1 MTVPPHTYDR
11 VVLTGGAGWLG
22 TGVLQR
28 LCQGGTGETVTPP
41 LFPRARIRVL
51 VLPGQRVQRFSASG
65 CDVEVVEGDLTDPQ
79 ACVEVCRDM
88 GGGLVI
94 HVAGVIHPRS
104 VGDFHRVNV
113 TGTGVLLE
121 AAVNAGM
128 AKAVVLSSN
137 SPCGCN
143 PHRDHLFDECSP
155 YRPYMGYGR
164 SKMLMEQLVGR
175 MQQQG
180 RLATTVIRAP
190 WFYGPYQPPRQ
201 TLFFKMVR
209 DGRAPIVGD
218 GLNRRSMAYIGNL
231 VDGIMLAAASPIA
244 DGRTYW
250 IADARPYTMNEI
262 VDTIERLLET
272 EFGTLCRHRR
282 LRLPSFVSEVAW
294 AADSA
299 IQSLGMYH
307 QKIHVLSEM
316 NQTIAC
322 SIDRARVELGY
333 EPRVDLEEG
342 MRRSLRW
349 LFATDPRVLD
359 ATA

>member
-1 MTVPPHTYDR
+1 
-11 VVLTGGAGWLG
+11 
-22 TGVLQR
+22 
-28 LCQGGTGETVTPP
+28 
-41 LFPRARIRVL
+41 
-51 VLPGQRVQRFSASG
+51 
-65 CDVEVVEGDLTDPQ
+65 
-79 ACVEVCRDM
+79 
-88 GGGLVI
+88 
-94 HVAGVIHPRS
+94 
-104 VGDFHRVNV
+104 
-113 TGTGVLLE
+113 
-121 AAVNAGM
+121 
-128 AKAVVLSSN
+128 
-137 SPCGCN
+137 
-143 PHRDHLFDECSP
+143 
-155 YRPYMGYGR
+155 
-164 SKMLMEQLVGR
+164 
-175 MQQQG
+175 
-180 RLATTVIRAP
+180 
-190 WFYGPYQPPRQ
+190 
-201 TLFFKMVR
+201 
-209 DGRAPIVGD
+209 
-218 GLNRRSMAYIGNL
+218 MAYIGNL